1 MTRDLTVRAGQA
13 LYSTSFQE
21 YYNKNQ
27 KSCAFRWVLA
37 YRKNLP
43 TKGCND
49 TQAEESTFSAI
60 KRFSKCEFGNRTPT
74 LTEIINILPK
84 ILDSRSESRQTV
96 IFNRRLVI
104 YHKDPKYRNALDA
117 ASWELNAAGLRVFHE
132 AIKMCD
138 AKESCMTV
146 LEDDRIEEKYTG
158 RQTSA
163 FVGVYTNDGQT
174 CNCSWFAAHLF
185 CRHVVLYREKTK
197 LPIFETK
204 IFHN

>member
-1 MTRDLTVRAGQA
+1 MQLSLVRDSPTEALYKERETKLLGMTRDLTVRAGQA

-21 YYNKNQ
+21 YYNKNW

-43 TKGCND
+43 TQGCND
-49 TQAEESTFSAI
+49 TQAVESTFSAI

-104 YHKDPKYRNALDA
+104 YHKDPKYRNALEA

-132 AIKMCD
+132 AIKVCD
-138 AKESCMTV
+138 AKESCMTIS
-146 LEDDRIEEKYTG
+146 EDERIE
-158 RQTSA
+158 
-163 FVGVYTNDGQT
+163 
-174 CNCSWFAAHLF
+174 
-185 CRHVVLYREKTK
+185 
-197 LPIFETK
+197 
-204 IFHN
+204 